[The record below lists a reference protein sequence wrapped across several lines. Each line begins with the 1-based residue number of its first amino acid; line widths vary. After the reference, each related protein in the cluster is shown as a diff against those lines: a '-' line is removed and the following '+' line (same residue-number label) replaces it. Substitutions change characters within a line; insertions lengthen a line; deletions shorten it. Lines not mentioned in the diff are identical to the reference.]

1 MTHTILITG
10 GTSGIGLATARA
22 FSRQGANI
30 VIAGRRAEAGTA
42 AANEVNALGG
52 TCHFYQADVSLETE
66 VEALIEF
73 VVNQF
78 GQLDFAFNNAG
89 IFVHEPDLEN
99 HEKSTWDQVIASN
112 LTSVYLC
119 MRHEIIAM
127 RNQKRTSPSV
137 IINNASIVGHRG
149 SGASGAAYTAAKH
162 GVLGLTRQAA
172 VENADQMIRVN
183 AVSPGP
189 TLTPATAA
197 GLDGPA
203 EAVEARISTLNPT
216 GALVSVEDIAST
228 VVFLCSPAAS
238 MINGQDI
245 PLDGGQLAK
254 L

>member
-1 MTHTILITG
+1 MANTILITG

-30 VIAGRRAEAGTA
+30 VVAGRREEPGIHA
-42 AANEVNALGG
+42 ADEVNALGG
-52 TCHFYQADVSLETE
+52 TCHFFQADVTLEAD
-66 VEALIEF
+66 VEALIKF
-73 VVNQF
+73 VINQF
-78 GQLDFAFNNAG
+78 GRLDFAFNNAG
-89 IFVHEPDLEN
+89 IFLHESGLEN
-99 HEKSTWDQVIASN
+99 HDQSTWDQIIASN

-119 MRHEIIAM
+119 MKHEIATM
-127 RNQKRTSPSV
+127 KDQPKASPCV

-162 GVLGLTRQAA
+162 GVIGLTRQAA
-172 VENADQMIRVN
+172 VENTDQMIRVN

-189 TLTPATAA
+189 TLTAATAA
-197 GLDGPA
+197 GLNGPA
-203 EAVEARISTLNPT
+203 EAVHAKISALNPT
-216 GALVSVEDIAST
+216 GELVSVEDIAST

>member
-1 MTHTILITG
+1 MAATILITG

-22 FSRQGANI
+22 FSQQGANI
-30 VIAGRRAEAGTA
+30 VIAGRREEVGKA
-42 AANEVNALGG
+42 AAAEVNALGG
-52 TCHFYQADVSLETE
+52 TCRFYQADVTLETD

-78 GQLDFAFNNAG
+78 GRLDFAFNNAG
-89 IFVHEPDLEN
+89 IFLHEPGLES
-99 HEKSTWDQVIASN
+99 HDQASWDQIIASN

-119 MRHEIIAM
+119 MKHEIATM
-127 RNQKRTSPSV
+127 RKQERASPCV
-137 IINNASIVGHRG
+137 IINNASVVGHRG

-162 GVLGLTRQAA
+162 GILGLTRQAA
-172 VENADQMIRVN
+172 VENVDQMIRVN

-197 GLDGPA
+197 GLEGPA
-203 EAVEARISTLNPT
+203 DAVNAKVSALNPT
-216 GALVSVEDIAST
+216 GELVSVEDIAST